1 MRALILAAGEG
12 SRMRPHFSG
21 PKPLIKLLGIPLI
34 ERNILSL
41 RQCGIK
47 DFFIVTGC
55 YKKEIQDCLGNGER
69 FNVNI
74 TYLDNPDWE
83 LGNGVSA
90 YTFNRTYKE
99 NEKYIM
105 MMADH
110 IFNPDVFKSFVEQSN
125 NITDEEILLAADKRL
140 EKVWDLDE
148 STKIKSQGDRAIK
161 LGKELTD
168 YDAVDSGLFLCT
180 GALLNALKE
189 AISNKQYGLTDAVNI
204 LASKGKV
211 KLCFIEKDW
220 VDVDDLESYVQAEKI
235 LLKSLIPAKDGAIS
249 KHINRKFSIPITKI
263 LSKTSITPNQITFLS
278 FILAIISAFIFAF
291 GNPII
296 AGLLAQLCSI
306 MDGVDGEIARLKFL
320 KTDYGGLFDAIL
332 DRYADFFIVIGM
344 SYSLLMKT
352 DSLPAF
358 IICATVLTGIPMS
371 MLIKEKYHAI
381 TGRAFVP
388 EECDGIF
395 RYLPANRDG
404 RLFIIMLGGFLNL
417 IPAALILLA
426 VITHLQALARL
437 VKLRKMI

>member
-1 MRALILAAGEG
+1 
-12 SRMRPHFSG
+12 
-21 PKPLIKLLGIPLI
+21 
-34 ERNILSL
+34 
-41 RQCGIK
+41 
-47 DFFIVTGC
+47 
-55 YKKEIQDCLGNGER
+55 
-69 FNVNI
+69 
-74 TYLDNPDWE
+74 
-83 LGNGVSA
+83 
-90 YTFNRTYKE
+90 
-99 NEKYIM
+99 
-105 MMADH
+105 
-110 IFNPDVFKSFVEQSN
+110 
-125 NITDEEILLAADKRL
+125 
-140 EKVWDLDE
+140 
-148 STKIKSQGDRAIK
+148 
-161 LGKELTD
+161 
-168 YDAVDSGLFLCT
+168 
-180 GALLNALKE
+180 
-189 AISNKQYGLTDAVNI
+189 
-204 LASKGKV
+204 
-211 KLCFIEKDW
+211 
-220 VDVDDLESYVQAEKI
+220 
-235 LLKSLIPAKDGAIS
+235 
-249 KHINRKFSIPITKI
+249 
-263 LSKTSITPNQITFLS
+263 
-278 FILAIISAFIFAF
+278 
-291 GNPII
+291 
-296 AGLLAQLCSI
+296 

>member
-110 IFNPDVFKSFVEQSN
+110 IFNPDVFKFFVEQSN
-125 NITDEEILLAADKRL
+125 NITDEEILLAADKRV
-140 EKVWDLDE
+140 EKDSHLDV
-148 STKIKSQGDRAIK
+148 TAKMKSRGDRDIK

-168 YDAVDSGLFLCT
+168 
-180 GALLNALKE
+180 
-189 AISNKQYGLTDAVNI
+189 
-204 LASKGKV
+204 
-211 KLCFIEKDW
+211 
-220 VDVDDLESYVQAEKI
+220 
-235 LLKSLIPAKDGAIS
+235 
-249 KHINRKFSIPITKI
+249 
-263 LSKTSITPNQITFLS
+263 
-278 FILAIISAFIFAF
+278 
-291 GNPII
+291 
-296 AGLLAQLCSI
+296 
-306 MDGVDGEIARLKFL
+306 
-320 KTDYGGLFDAIL
+320 
-332 DRYADFFIVIGM
+332 
-344 SYSLLMKT
+344 
-352 DSLPAF
+352 
-358 IICATVLTGIPMS
+358 
-371 MLIKEKYHAI
+371 
-381 TGRAFVP
+381 
-388 EECDGIF
+388 
-395 RYLPANRDG
+395 
-404 RLFIIMLGGFLNL
+404 
-417 IPAALILLA
+417 
-426 VITHLQALARL
+426 
-437 VKLRKMI
+437 